1 MNPLT
6 ESHLGA
12 VLDGLLADLDRHA
25 SEAQTNLPADNPGT
39 GELYQRRAP
48 RYRFRCNC
56 LVRFFASAS
65 MDIGAL
71 PGRTRNLSR
80 GGMGLLIQ
88 RPFAPGEVI
97 EVELSK
103 CPAHGPA
110 FLAGEVR
117 FCRYTGRGYYEVGV
131 AFKAASDEA
140 IFSRSPACAMT
151 AFDWIRNAKFPG
163 Q

>member
-1 MNPLT
+1 MSQHT
-6 ESHLGA
+6 ESRLGA
-12 VLDGLLADLDRHA
+12 VLDGLLDELDRQA
-25 SEAQTNLPADNPGT
+25 NEAQTNLSADAAGT
-39 GELYQRRAP
+39 GPLCQRRAP

-56 LVRFFASAS
+56 LVRFFASAA
-65 MDIGAL
+65 MEIGAL

-80 GGMGLLIQ
+80 GGLGLLIQ

-97 EVELSK
+97 EVELGR
-103 CPAHGPA
+103 CPARGRA

-131 AFKAASDEA
+131 TLKAASDEA
-140 IFSRSPACAMT
+140 IFSRNPALAMT
-151 AFDWIRNAKFPG
+151 AFDWVRNAKFPG